1 MALVNAAVL
10 ADQDD
15 YRTSGFQPEAFEVE
29 ADGSLEGVDDKA
41 FKGLRVHGRLD
52 RVDRRER
59 PPGLRIVDY
68 KYRVGPKMSGEDRD
82 LAVAAVRGFR
92 LQPPL
97 YSVMQPVRAQPPHR
111 LPETVDL
118 VFLAP
123 RWDPPVARS
132 SFAAAL
138 WAEPAGRLL
147 VQTLQ
152 TLIEGVRAGSYFIL
166 PDGYCDRC
174 EFAAACRRFHG
185 PTWWRAHISP
195 QAKRL
200 RQLRKQKV
208 SKDRDE

>member
-1 MALVNAAVL
+1 
-10 ADQDD
+10 
-15 YRTSGFQPEAFEVE
+15 
-29 ADGSLEGVDDKA
+29 
-41 FKGLRVHGRLD
+41 
-52 RVDRRER
+52 
-59 PPGLRIVDY
+59 
-68 KYRVGPKMSGEDRD
+68 MSGEDRD
-82 LAVAAVRGFR
+82 LAVAAVRGLR

-97 YSVMQPVRAQPPHR
+97 YSVMRPSQANPSQP

-152 TLIEGVRAGSYFIL
+152 TLTEGVREGNYFIL

-174 EFAAACRRFHG
+174 EFATACRRLHG

-195 QAKRL
+195 PAKRL

-208 SKDRDE
+208 EKT